1 MYSKLSH
8 EELVKTIKELEG
20 KVHVLEDRLNH
31 DKLTSLKN
39 RGYFEEKS
47 KAFLGNTEKIKQD
60 NRRQWTGFN
69 DISFL
74 FFDIDHFKKINDTY
88 GHDIGD
94 EVLKKVADLLKNSL
108 RVGDIVARWGG
119 EEFVA
124 ILLGAHEV
132 EAKKK
137 AEEIRKKVEEMSFEN
152 PADLKITMSIGVAEF
167 EIGKNFEDMVKHSD
181 EALYRAKETGRNKVV
196 VYSEIK

>member
-8 EELVKTIKELEG
+8 EELINTIKELEG
-20 KVHVLEDRLNH
+20 KVHDLEDRLNH

-47 KAFLGNTEKIKQD
+47 KKYLDNTEKIKAD
-60 NRRQWTGFN
+60 GRREWMGFS

-88 GHDIGD
+88 GHNVGD
-94 EVLKKVADLLKNSL
+94 EVLKQVADTLKKNL
-108 RVGDIVARWGG
+108 RLGDIVARWGG

-124 ILLGAHEV
+124 ILLGAHEN

-137 AEEIRKKVEEMSFEN
+137 ADEIRQKVEVMTFEN
-152 PADLKITMSIGVAEF
+152 PKDLKITISIGVAEF
-167 EIGKNFEDMVKHSD
+167 EQGRSFEDLVKHAD
-181 EALYRAKETGRNKVV
+181 EALYFSKQNGRNKVTT
-196 VYSEIK
+196 YSEIK

>member
-8 EELVKTIKELEG
+8 EELINTIKELEG
-20 KVHVLEDRLNH
+20 KVHDLEDRLNH

-47 KAFLGNTEKIKQD
+47 KKYLDNTEKIKAD
-60 NRRQWTGFN
+60 GRRGWMGFS

-88 GHDIGD
+88 GHNVGD
-94 EVLKKVADLLKNSL
+94 EVLKQVADTLKKNL
-108 RVGDIVARWGG
+108 RLGDIVARWGG

-124 ILLGAHEV
+124 ILLGAHEN

-137 AEEIRKKVEEMSFEN
+137 ADEIRQKVEVMTFEN
-152 PADLKITMSIGVAEF
+152 PKDLKITISIGVAEF
-167 EIGKNFEDMVKHSD
+167 EQGRSFEDLVKHAD
-181 EALYRAKETGRNKVV
+181 EALYASKQNGRNRVTT
-196 VYSEIK
+196 YSEIK